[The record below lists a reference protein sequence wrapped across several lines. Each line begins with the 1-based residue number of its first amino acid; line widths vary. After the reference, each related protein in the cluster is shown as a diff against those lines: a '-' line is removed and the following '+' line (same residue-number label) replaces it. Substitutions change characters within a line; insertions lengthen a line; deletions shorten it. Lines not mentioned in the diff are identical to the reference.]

1 MITAIQAGWRA
12 RPGSSANGSEQG
24 CATRGVGTEALCRE
38 ERLRV
43 PRSRAPSGPRACAEC
58 RNRRCNVFDAMR
70 SLAALSNLSRIGAI
84 LAFFGIADTADL
96 LEEHGPRVLALWA
109 QAAAEID
116 SQPPPS
122 ESEHLERYA
131 AAARTA
137 YEAVALPA
145 RVGARGWSVIDG
157 GAPGVPG

>member
-1 MITAIQAGWRA
+1 MRVRAAARTDLSSDARSAGR
-12 RPGSSANGSEQG
+12 
-24 CATRGVGTEALCRE
+24 CGVPCRE
-38 ERLRV
+38 GRLRV
-43 PRSRAPSGPRACAEC
+43 PRSRALGGPAASAGC
-58 RNRRCNVFDAMR
+58 RNGPCNVVGCMR
-70 SLAALSNLSRIGAI
+70 TLVALSNLSRIGAI

-109 QAAAEID
+109 RAAAEID
-116 SQPPPS
+116 LQPPPS

-131 AAARTA
+131 TAARSA

-157 GAPGVPG
+157 GAAGVPR